1 MYMYIY
7 IYIYIYICMYM
18 KERERISIFLI
29 NSSMCFSGYLYTD
42 RKKFDQIVIELDLV
56 GISSKDAKLLY

>member
-1 MYMYIY
+1 MYVYER
-7 IYIYIYICMYM
+7 
-18 KERERISIFLI
+18 ERERISIFLI